1 MSQTSAPTTRRVVLY
16 ELMSIDGF
24 ADDPGEGEW
33 LRDTGTG
40 IGDFLA
46 ETIST
51 QDAVLLGRRTYDK
64 WAPYWPT
71 STVQP
76 FADFINGT
84 PKYVFSSSPL
94 EPAWSHSSHV
104 TGSPASFVADLRNQ
118 AGGDIGI
125 HGSLSLARELIA
137 AELVDEMRLI
147 VAPSLAG
154 RGKRLFGDDPD
165 GVLQRFELDTVDRSG
180 GCLLLRYLRI
190 A

>member
-64 WAPYWPT
+64 WAPYWPS

-84 PKYVFSSSPL
+84 PEVRVQLLTPG
-94 EPAWSHSSHV
+94 A
-104 TGSPASFVADLRNQ
+104 GMVA
-118 AGGDIGI
+118 
-125 HGSLSLARELIA
+125 
-137 AELVDEMRLI
+137 
-147 VAPSLAG
+147 
-154 RGKRLFGDDPD
+154 
-165 GVLQRFELDTVDRSG
+165 
-180 GCLLLRYLRI
+180 RI
-190 A
+190 ARHRITGLVRCRSQESGRWRHRHSRQPVPRTRTDRRRARG